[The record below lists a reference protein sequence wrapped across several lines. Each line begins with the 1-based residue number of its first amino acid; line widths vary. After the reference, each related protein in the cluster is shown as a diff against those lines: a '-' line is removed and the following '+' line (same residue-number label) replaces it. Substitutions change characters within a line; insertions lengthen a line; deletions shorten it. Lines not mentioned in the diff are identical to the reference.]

1 MFKEQI
7 KFYINQL
14 KIVKM
19 KRKLSGKT
27 YVRPEMEFIK
37 VAGDA
42 LLQVVSGN
50 AGTIGGGG
58 SFGDAK
64 KNFFDGEEEEKAV
77 KPFPATKSIWGD

>member
-1 MFKEQI
+1 
-7 KFYINQL
+7 
-14 KIVKM
+14 
-19 KRKLSGKT
+19 
-27 YVRPEMEFIK
+27 MEFIK

-42 LLQVVSGN
+42 LLQVFSGN

-64 KNFFDGEEEEKAV
+64 KNFFYGEEEEEAV